1 MTYPLIIRQMIWA
14 ICPHRTWSTAYTDQN
29 TGQALIF
36 IIKDSLW
43 FGNKLPNSLIT
54 WISCNMWASPF
65 RTTLSIR
72 GSRLQFRIKRKM
84 CHYCLMVLIYFQTT
98 TPTQS
103 ELDNCPHIVLTLD
116 TEWNPNT
123 VQLATLQS
131 ANAEDVF
138 LDGFGGMEPGLLQI
152 SSIYIFE
159 EMAKN
164 MQDQRKVSAFDVVK
178 RKTFVSKD
186 RHPAVTK
193 ETLSERWKIL
203 ALIKQSRHYKW
214 QRNKEW
220 DQQNS
225 CRWVDGTG
233 PIGCI
238 SKRSYEIK
246 GSMLTPCLAVV
257 SWYPITR
264 VPKSLRTNRST
275 WKHIRWSQ
283 RRRREK
289 PCGSLYEITVFLSC

>member
-1 MTYPLIIRQMIWA
+1 
-14 ICPHRTWSTAYTDQN
+14 
-29 TGQALIF
+29 
-36 IIKDSLW
+36 
-43 FGNKLPNSLIT
+43 
-54 WISCNMWASPF
+54 
-65 RTTLSIR
+65 
-72 GSRLQFRIKRKM
+72 
-84 CHYCLMVLIYFQTT
+84 
-98 TPTQS
+98 
-103 ELDNCPHIVLTLD
+103 VLTLD

-203 ALIKQSRHYKW
+203 ALIKQSRHYK
-214 QRNKEW
+214 
-220 DQQNS
+220 
-225 CRWVDGTG
+225 
-233 PIGCI
+233 
-238 SKRSYEIK
+238 
-246 GSMLTPCLAVV
+246 
-257 SWYPITR
+257 
-264 VPKSLRTNRST
+264 
-275 WKHIRWSQ
+275 
-283 RRRREK
+283 
-289 PCGSLYEITVFLSC
+289 